1 MHRPLALA
9 LALAAAPNAALACGG
24 FFCSSVPIDQSKER
38 IVFGIDEAKHEVEA
52 HVQIFYQG
60 AAQEFAWVVPVP
72 AIPEVGVSSDELFQ
86 QLDARTAPQFYYTEE
101 YLGSCNW
108 DMVFYDED
116 MADADGA
123 LPPGAAEGAGG
134 GGVTVIEQ
142 AQVGPY
148 DQVTLQA
155 SDEAVLLE
163 WLNDNGYIIPETVGQ
178 ALAPYVAAGQYFVAL
193 KLSNDRDSGD
203 ITPIRMRYA
212 GDAASIPLVLTSIAA
227 TPDMRLQPF
236 ILSTERR
243 AVPSNYLHVRINEA
257 AIDWLSYG
265 SNYDAV
271 VTKAADEA
279 GGQAFAT
286 DYAGPS
292 NVMDRSVYWADR
304 YDLDQLRTFT
314 DPIEFVNNLL
324 WMGFP
329 RNAQVQNLLRA
340 FIPMPQ
346 RLVSR
351 GIDER
356 DFYNCLECY
365 RDDLRGMNFDPDAF
379 VDALDEVIVT
389 PARDAQTMLD
399 HFTYLTRMTSSMS
412 PDEMTRDPLFV
423 LNGDMEAVSNVHSA
437 RLVVD
442 CTNGEDYTAASRN
455 LILQD
460 GTEIAVPSWEDY
472 WARYNNGTSYVDDLD
487 VPAAAEIE
495 QTGASGAPTTVAD
508 NYDVIAAGVDLYNQ
522 QFIQAQLDEASD
534 AAACGGCDATGATG
548 TWTALGLLALGLRRR

>member
-1 MHRPLALA
+1 MHRPIALA

-38 IVFGIDEAKHEVEA
+38 IVFAIDEEERMVET

-72 AIPEVGVSSDELFQ
+72 AVPEVGISSDELFM
-86 QLDARTAPQFYYTEE
+86 QLDARTTPNFWFTEE
-101 YLGSCNW
+101 YLGACNW
-108 DMVFYDED
+108 DMFAFDD
-116 MADADGA
+116 SMNADGSF
-123 LPPGAAEGAGG
+123 PPSAAEGAGG

-155 SDEAVLLE
+155 SDPEVLLQ
-163 WLNDNGYIIPETVGQ
+163 WLNDNGYIIPATVGS
-178 ALAPYVAAGQYFVAL
+178 ALAPYVEDGQYFVAL
-193 KLSNDRDSGD
+193 KMSNDRDAGD
-203 ITPIRMRYA
+203 IAPIKMRYA
-212 GDAASIPLVLTSIAA
+212 GDAASIPIVLTSIAA

-236 ILSTERR
+236 ILSMDRR

-265 SNYDAV
+265 GNYDEV

-292 NVMDRSVYWADR
+292 SIMDNSVYWEDR
-304 YDLDQLRTFT
+304 YDLDLLRTFD
-314 DPIEFVNNLL
+314 DPVDFLNNLL

-329 RNAQVQNLLRA
+329 RNAQVQNLLRT

-346 RLVSR
+346 TLVNQ
-351 GIDER
+351 GVDDR

-365 RDDLRGMNFDPDAF
+365 RDALRGMDFNPDAF
-379 VDALDEVIVT
+379 VDVLDEVIVT
-389 PARDAQTMLD
+389 PARDAQAMLD
-399 HFTYLTRMTSSMS
+399 HFTYLTRLTSSMS
-412 PDEMTRDPLFV
+412 PDEMTLDPLFV
-423 LNGDMEAVSNVHSA
+423 LNGDMEDVSNTHQA
-437 RLVVD
+437 RLIVD
-442 CTNGEDYTAASRN
+442 CTNGEDYTAAERT

-460 GTEIAVPSWEDY
+460 GTEIIVPSWNDY
-472 WARYNNGTSYVDDLD
+472 WAQQGLGGSWLDDLN

-495 QTGASGAPTTVAD
+495 QTGASGDATTVTD
-508 NYDVIAAGVDLYNQ
+508 NGQITHAEVIEYNERQIAA
-522 QFIQAQLDEASD
+522 AEADGDGS
-534 AAACGGCDATGATG
+534 AAACGCDSRGGVSA
-548 TWTALGLLALGLRRR
+548 WTVLGLVALGLRRRR